1 MKPIDPQDSVAPA
14 CIDSKGHEPA
24 VTHCCGS
31 LSFLG
36 CVASTHAAGNFGDNR
51 LWPGLWSP
59 LIQHVC
65 ECVCV

>member
-36 CVASTHAAGNFGDNR
+36 CVGDALCWNFWGQQALAWPLVSINST
-51 LWPGLWSP
+51 
-59 LIQHVC
+59 
-65 ECVCV
+65 CV